1 MLIAYSDCK
10 GLKAKRT
17 ISDMILKDRAY
28 EIARNCKHDEYQR
41 ALESTVNKLFYKK
54 AESWVSVTELSE
66 EWHKSVMKKFTR
78 RNVYARFKRNI
89 WAADL
94 NETRS
99 LSSKNQMWNIAV
111 FTQYAWVKHLQ
122 IVNQSNHKPDK
133 LWADETK

>member
-66 EWHKSVMKKFTR
+66 EWHKSVIKKFTR
-78 RNVYARFKRNI
+78 RNVYARFKRQY
-89 WAADL
+89 
-94 NETRS
+94 
-99 LSSKNQMWNIAV
+99 LSSRFKWNGIIV
-111 FTQYAWVKHLQ
+111 F
-122 IVNQSNHKPDK
+122 
-133 LWADETK
+133 